1 VRQLLSDFRKGVA
14 GDGPI
19 LLGLIAVWS
28 VQLALLRSQGV
39 DGLGVESYWTNL
51 RLYLVSL
58 LLLGLVVFASRLARQ
73 RPASPVGFLISSLA
87 SPDLARTISRGLPM
101 LLALVVFM
109 PVFSAMKTAI
119 PLFNSSNWDAVWI
132 GADKAIHGADA
143 WRLLQP
149 VLGFPIVTSA
159 LSFAY
164 HAWMLLI
171 YVGGVYFCFIV
182 KNRELRA
189 RYFIGFFAIWT
200 VLGVAL
206 ATGFAS
212 VGPCFVGPLL
222 GDHRFDEQMAYL
234 ASANEKFPVLVLP
247 VQQMLLAWHAA
258 GTNGLGGGI
267 TAMPSMHVA
276 MALLFALSM
285 ARVSK
290 RAGLYAWLFFLVIL
304 VASVHLAY
312 HYAVDGYVAILV
324 TLVLWAMAGPLARRV
339 ARGSEPVREVP
350 GLQPAGLI
358 A

>member
-1 VRQLLSDFRKGVA
+1 
-14 GDGPI
+14 
-19 LLGLIAVWS
+19 
-28 VQLALLRSQGV
+28 
-39 DGLGVESYWTNL
+39 
-51 RLYLVSL
+51 
-58 LLLGLVVFASRLARQ
+58 
-73 RPASPVGFLISSLA
+73 
-87 SPDLARTISRGLPM
+87 
-101 LLALVVFM
+101 
-109 PVFSAMKTAI
+109 MKTAI